1 MKQPVWLR
9 AGLLVALAVGGSFV
23 ACGSEVDVQTDGDS
37 VSSSAG
43 SGSTGATG
51 STGSSGPT
59 DPMWPKRITIH
70 SSFAV
75 DQSDGVRLADGA
87 TVSGAGDLSLYTGKM
102 LSVTSPVPESVC
114 AKGKFDALGDVPTDL
129 DSCPADLSGTW
140 QHFAYLSAT
149 TLHTTEESMVA
160 GLGLLLWNEEHTALY
175 RARVVGDSYDAQA
188 MSTVTID
195 YEPVP

>member
-1 MKQPVWLR
+1 MKNLIP
-9 AGLLVALAVGGSFV
+9 GLLVALTIGAFV
-23 ACGSEVDVQTDGDS
+23 AACGSEVVDA
-37 VSSSAG
+37 SAG
-43 SGSTGATG
+43 AASASSSTGAESSLS
-51 STGSSGPT
+51 STGTMGEV
-59 DPMWPKRITIH
+59 WPKRITLV
-70 SSFAV
+70 SSLGA
-75 DQSDGVRLADGA
+75 DQSDGVQLVAGVMAAGD
-87 TVSGAGDLSLYTGKM
+87 GDLSLYTGKM

-149 TLHTTEESMVA
+149 TLHTTEDSMVA